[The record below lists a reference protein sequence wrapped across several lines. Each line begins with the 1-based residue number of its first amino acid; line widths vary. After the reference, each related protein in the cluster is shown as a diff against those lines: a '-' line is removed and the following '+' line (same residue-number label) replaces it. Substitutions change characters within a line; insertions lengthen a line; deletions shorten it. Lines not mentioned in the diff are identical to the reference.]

1 VAYLEE
7 QVTSRLVAA
16 GVPASATGL
25 DDFSYVR
32 MMSEFRKRRAE
43 ETEALGPEDRA
54 RYETERAAILNHI
67 AATSRA
73 AMAERVRRDAERL
86 ENANAFFQD
95 GGDDGET
102 TTPVG
107 ATAKTLFSSSTDSRE
122 PDPDAFDELELGALT
137 GERLEA
143 AIPKVMRGVSVRE
156 SLEGGA

>member
-1 VAYLEE
+1 
-7 QVTSRLVAA
+7 
-16 GVPASATGL
+16 
-25 DDFSYVR
+25 
-32 MMSEFRKRRAE
+32 
-43 ETEALGPEDRA
+43 
-54 RYETERAAILNHI
+54 
-67 AATSRA
+67 
-73 AMAERVRRDAERL
+73 MAERVRRDAERL